1 MSKVAVKGAATGTGV
16 FTLESPGTNTDRTFT
31 LPDGDGELVRAATA
45 GGMPL
50 AGSDP
55 VVESGSNTDGEWTRW
70 ADGTQI
76 VSGQLAPSSNN
87 NSGSTKTFAITFI
100 AAPFVVASSSQIV
113 SSTLGGSYVVET
125 RSQTTTSVVVKIL
138 LHKPTTISDASGVTI
153 HIIATGRWK

>member
-1 MSKVAVKGAATGTGV
+1 MSKVAVKGAVAGTGV

-55 VVESGSNTDGEWTRW
+55 VVESGSNSDGGWVRY

-76 VSGQLAPSSNN
+76 CSKAQVVSTA
-87 NSGSTKTFAITFI
+87 
-100 AAPFVVASSSQIV
+100 ASSTAGFGGVFTFPASFISTGGLTIV
-113 SSTLGGSYVVET
+113 PSALVNDSNDDINITCSYRQLTASSVRIVGAKL
-125 RSQTTTSVVVKIL
+125 QTTGSVALGAVAI
-138 LHKPTTISDASGVTI
+138 
-153 HIIATGRWK
+153 GRWK